1 MNDEKVQSPRRPPPA
16 YSAGGIID
24 EGNQSV
30 KCKYGVLDSQQQIS
44 SSSQD
49 LYQQQE
55 QRRSS
60 PYELAVV
67 DNKLNPVV
75 SSAPLQTFEEAF
87 PAENNNKPRWK
98 DWPFAVFFLLIV
110 CGFIAVA
117 GLVLRAWAQTYSS
130 NGRGIYS
137 DYNTGTMNTN
147 AAILLVFVGVIACSM
162 GIGSIALCRS
172 VPDFFIHFGMTMSVL
187 SGLGSSI
194 MYLSLKF
201 WSAGIVY
208 LISVLLTLFALWGM
222 HFKLPLSV
230 EILKTVVFATQSCP
244 QVLIVSLCG
253 TITATAFAMLF
264 SAVIVS
270 TYIKFDPKSTNKG
283 CEVSGGDCSKAT
295 LLGLL
300 VFIFFC
306 GYYIS
311 EVIRN
316 VIHCTVSGIIGN
328 WYYMSKSNQ
337 RLTKRPARGALKRAL
352 TYSLGSICFGSLI
365 IPVIETVRVVLN
377 KIKRLFVRK
386 EHGRIMSRFAFRTV
400 SYLLDSMRW
409 FNRYFNHY
417 AYSFIS
423 LFGKPYSSAASQ
435 VWSLLADRG
444 VDVVIDDNLINFA
457 LGLHTMFASY
467 IASLFCFLYLRFTK
481 PAYNATGAYHPP
493 LVAYSFLIAMQISN
507 IANEAM
513 RAATSTFFV
522 ALSKDPEVIRASH
535 PETFKKILAAYPDV
549 LGKLSNQKG

>member
-1 MNDEKVQSPRRPPPA
+1 MSDERVQSPRRPPPA
-16 YSAGGIID
+16 YYAGGIIA
-24 EGNQSV
+24 EGNQSIQS
-30 KCKYGVLDSQQQIS
+30 KSEVLDSQQQIS
-44 SSSQD
+44 PSSQ
-49 LYQQQE
+49 YIHQQHE
-55 QRRSS
+55 QMADS
-60 PYELAVV
+60 YGELAV
-67 DNKLNPVV
+67 DNKLRPVD
-75 SSAPLQTFEEAF
+75 SSAPMMSFEEAF
-87 PAENNNKPRWK
+87 PAENNNGSRWK
-98 DWPFAVFFLLIV
+98 DWPFAVFFLLVV

-117 GLVLRAWAQTYSS
+117 GLTLRAWAQTYSS
-130 NGRGIYS
+130 NGSGIYS

-172 VPDFFIHFGMTMSVL
+172 FPDFFIHFGMIMSIA

-194 MYLSLKF
+194 MYLSLKY

-208 LISVLLTLFALWGM
+208 IISILLTLVGLWGM
-222 HFKLPLSV
+222 QFKLPLSV
-230 EILKTVVFATQSCP
+230 EILKTVVFATQACP

-295 LLGLL
+295 LVGLL
-300 VFIFFC
+300 VFIFFS
-306 GYYIS
+306 GYFIS
-311 EVIRN
+311 EVLRN
-316 VIHCTVSGIIGN
+316 VIHCTVSGIVGN

-337 RLTKRPARGALKRAL
+337 SNTRRPARGALKRAL
-352 TYSLGSICFGSLI
+352 TNSLGSICLGSLI
-365 IPVIETVRVVLN
+365 VPVIETIRVVLN

-386 EHGRIMSRFAFRTV
+386 EKGRVIFRLAFRLTNF
-400 SYLLDSMRW
+400 LLASMGW
-409 FNRYFNHY
+409 FYKYFNHY

-423 LFGKPYSSAASQ
+423 LFGKPYSSAASE
-435 VWSLLADRG
+435 VWSLLADKG
-444 VDVVIDDNLINFA
+444 VNVVIDDNLINFA

-467 IASLFCFLYLRFTK
+467 IASLFTFLYLRFTK

-522 ALSKDPEVIRASH
+522 ALSKDPDVIRASH

-549 LGKLSNQKG
+549 LGKLNQQKG